1 MSTVTTTRVFGGT
14 TLIVLVLAL
23 IGIMISA
30 KPGFG
35 QNQKP
40 GMAAPCPFFQQTVT
54 ADIIGGASFGTIRV
68 SPRTTATI
76 EQIALRIDAIDTIV
90 PAVAAVTTTVQS
102 VRGVYYL
109 PILTAEAAVS
119 PARPLTLMERVQL
132 HADGGTD
139 IVLSLDMDSR
149 FPRGAGRAQ
158 WSVSGLSC
166 SDLR

>member
-23 IGIMISA
+23 IAIMISA

-35 QNQKP
+35 QNP
-40 GMAAPCPFFQQTVT
+40 GQVTPSASCQAFQLTVT

-68 SPRTTATI
+68 SPRTTVTI
-76 EQIALRIDAIDTIV
+76 EQIALRIDAFDNIV
-90 PAVAAVTTTVQS
+90 PAVAAVTTAVRS
-102 VRGVYYL
+102 VRVAYYL
-109 PILTAEAAVS
+109 PIPTAAAAVS

-132 HADGGTD
+132 HADGGSD
-139 IVLSLDMDSR
+139 ITLSLDMDSR

-166 SDLR
+166 PG

>member
-35 QNQKP
+35 QNP
-40 GMAAPCPFFQQTVT
+40 GQVTPSASCQAFQQTVI

-68 SPRTTATI
+68 NPRTTATI
-76 EQIALRIDAIDTIV
+76 EQIALRIDAFDTIV
-90 PAVAAVTTTVQS
+90 PAVAAVTTTVRS
-102 VRGVYYL
+102 VRGAYYL
-109 PILTAEAAVS
+109 PIPTAEAAVI

-132 HADGGTD
+132 HADGGAD
-139 IVLSLDMDSR
+139 IMLSLDIDSR

-166 SDLR
+166 AG

>member
-1 MSTVTTTRVFGGT
+1 MSTVTTSRVFGGT

-40 GMAAPCPFFQQTVT
+40 GHMPAPCPAFQQTVT

-68 SPRTTATI
+68 NPRTTATI

-132 HADGGTD
+132 HADGGAD

-166 SDLR
+166 PD